1 MSSSTASPSST
12 PSPLFSQ
19 SSSLTMISSLCSV
32 PEDMEIPSRTSTDND
47 LFFPQNPKAAPP
59 PGKPS
64 IRIESSTSPELIG
77 LPTLFPS
84 VQGAAHRQT
93 ESDITPSLG
102 TSTTPKSDEAD
113 QPLSAKRR
121 PTQPVTDRASIETQ
135 PARFVDLD
143 KDIQRMIFDQVLV
156 RGEYHPYYRCGMLA
170 DGPWSAG
177 YVDGE
182 TDIGVV
188 SFENVNLSLLQV
200 NKYFNTTCS
209 KIFYSEN
216 HFTFRKADI
225 CRWWIQHI
233 GLKNF
238 SRIRSLGLALGSGFS
253 HNEEA
258 RRGPFEQSQEE
269 MWLGVLHWMKSR
281 HNLQCLRIH
290 IDKWQDLTRDRWL
303 TPREKGNL
311 LYYRR
316 MISDL
321 LQRFRGIQTVEITSC
336 SSRWFS
342 SNEKDRLS
350 LLMQQRKEPVRAKPK
365 KLSLI
370 ELITKIRSE
379 REEERK
385 ELRKRRWRRPK
396 RRW

>member
-1 MSSSTASPSST
+1 
-12 PSPLFSQ
+12 
-19 SSSLTMISSLCSV
+19 MISRFCSA
-32 PEDMEIPSRTSTDND
+32 PEDMEIPSRTLTDNG
-47 LFFPQNPKAAPP
+47 LFFSQNPKAAPP
-59 PGKPS
+59 SGKPS
-64 IRIESSTSPELIG
+64 IRIESSTSPELTG
-77 LPTLFPS
+77 LSTLFPS
-84 VQGAAHRQT
+84 VRGSAHCQT

-102 TSTTPKSDEAD
+102 TSTTLKSDEAD
-113 QPLSAKRR
+113 QPLSVKRR
-121 PTQPVTDRASIETQ
+121 PVQPVTDGASIKTQ

-182 TDIGVV
+182 IDVGVV

-216 HFTFRKADI
+216 HFVFRKADI

-238 SRIRSLGLALGSGFS
+238 SRIRSLGLALGSGFL
-253 HNEEA
+253 HDEEA

-281 HNLQCLRIH
+281 HNLQYLRID
-290 IDKWQDLTRDRWL
+290 INKWQGLTQDRWL
-303 TPREKGNL
+303 TPTEKHSL

-316 MISDL
+316 VISDL

-350 LLMQQRKEPVRAKPK
+350 LLMQQQKEPVRAKPK
-365 KLSLI
+365 ELSLI
-370 ELITKIRSE
+370 ELIGKIHSE
-379 REEERK
+379 REEEERK
-385 ELRKRRWRRPK
+385 VPRKRRRRRAK
-396 RRW
+396 CKW